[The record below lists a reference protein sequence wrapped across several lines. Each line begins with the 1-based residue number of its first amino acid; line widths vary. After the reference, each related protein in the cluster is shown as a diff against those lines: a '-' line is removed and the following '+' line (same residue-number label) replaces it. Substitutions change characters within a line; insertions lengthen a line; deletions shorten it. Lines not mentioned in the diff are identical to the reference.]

1 MKEYK
6 QKIATKGQLKLIIF
20 TDLLIFLAIG
30 VIIYE
35 TYKKVNH
42 FVSYLLLGTVF
53 ILMGV
58 NQYIYYKNNGGIG
71 YIAMTAIYSIIG
83 ITMIGFRLL
92 T

>member
-20 TDLLIFLAIG
+20 TDLLIFIAIG

-35 TYKKVNH
+35 SYKKINH
-42 FVSYLLLGTVF
+42 FTSYLLLGSVF

-58 NQYIYYKNNGGIG
+58 NQYIYYKNNGGIRYVILTSLYSLIG
-71 YIAMTAIYSIIG
+71 LAMIL
-83 ITMIGFRLL
+83 FRLFM
-92 T
+92 